1 MATLLEDWVPRVVTL
16 DVDIE
21 SGDPLRRNGL
31 VEGLQVIG
39 GVPLDWRCALESDI
53 NCTLLSLWLVD
64 YKVSIS
70 ALCHVHYVATTCH
83 RSKSMQAN
91 WPQLKIVS
99 PNNSFFLLTCYHR
112 YIVIVMQS

>member
-1 MATLLEDWVPRVVTL
+1 MLRVVAL

-39 GVPLDWRCALESDI
+39 GVPLNWRCAFELERCALESDL
-53 NCTLLSLWLVD
+53 NCTLLTLLLVD

-70 ALCHVHYVATTCH
+70 ALCPVHYIAQTCH
-83 RSKSMQAN
+83 RPKSRQAN

-99 PNNSFFLLTCYHR
+99 QAIHFSY
-112 YIVIVMQS
+112 

>member
-1 MATLLEDWVPRVVTL
+1 MVAL

-39 GVPLDWRCALESDI
+39 GVPLNWRCALESDL
-53 NCTLLSLWLVD
+53 NCTLLSLLLVD

-70 ALCHVHYVATTCH
+70 APCHVHYIAQTCH
-83 RSKSMQAN
+83 RLKSMQVN
-91 WPQLKIVS
+91 WPQLKLVS
-99 PNNSFFLLTCYHR
+99 PSNSFFLLSCYHR

>member
-1 MATLLEDWVPRVVTL
+1 MVALN
-16 DVDIE
+16 VDIE
-21 SGDPLRRNGL
+21 SDDPLRRNGL

-39 GVPLDWRCALESDI
+39 GVPLNWRCALESDL
-53 NCTLLSLWLVD
+53 NWTLLSLWLVD
-64 YKVSIS
+64 YKASIS
-70 ALCHVHYVATTCH
+70 ALCHIPYIAQTCH

-112 YIVIVMQS
+112 YIVIEMQS